1 MVSQI
6 NEEQSER
13 REGRSVILHGWVGQ
27 LVQGGEGGWSV
38 GYVQERKEQ
47 IETGRC
53 GGKGGNRTIAGR
65 MKSAQETEGEQQEGE
80 ARRPEELPTSEGDP
94 FCPAGRLVPIH
105 ESSLPGVSQLLVQRS
120 NASASW
126 LDRITPFKYI
136 ITIPSLSLRLPLC
149 CVSPL
154 VRLRKQ
160 ELRRAARVRG
170 EGWVLDGEPRPSR
183 GRDRSVRGLIV
194 HRVVKLPT
202 DTSTTHVS

>member
-1 MVSQI
+1 MVD
-6 NEEQSER
+6 
-13 REGRSVILHGWVGQ
+13 
-27 LVQGGEGGWSV
+27 
-38 GYVQERKEQ
+38 YVQEGKEQ
-47 IETGRC
+47 IDTGRC
-53 GGKGGNRTIAGR
+53 GGAGGNRTRAAQMR
-65 MKSAQETEGEQQEGE
+65 SAREKEREQQDGE
-80 ARRPEELPTSEGDP
+80 AQRPEALLTPERKP
-94 FCPAGRLVPIH
+94 FCPAGRSVPIH
-105 ESSLPGVSQLLVQRS
+105 ESSLPGLSQLLVQRS
-120 NASASW
+120 STSASW

-194 HRVVKLPT
+194 HRVMELPT
-202 DTSTTHVS
+202 DTSTTHVSLSSALAP